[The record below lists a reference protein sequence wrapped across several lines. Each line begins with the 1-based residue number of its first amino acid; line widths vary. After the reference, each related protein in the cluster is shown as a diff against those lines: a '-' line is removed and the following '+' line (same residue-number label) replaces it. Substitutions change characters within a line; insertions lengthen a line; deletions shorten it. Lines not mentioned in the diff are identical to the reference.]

1 MPKRPTEGGPSPL
14 TLDPEQ
20 RHDGTVWASGLSGCD
35 ENDGDTQKAK
45 KANGV
50 MVLNVSEQS
59 PLVKRLSAFMVE
71 RFPPFQ
77 PFGVFPLYLA
87 VVESGKALTGMPPR
101 LLLQDFLGFAAFV
114 ALFLMLRVIDDHID
128 FDHDSAHYP
137 ERVLQRDLVTL
148 RHLAVI
154 GGVCFVV
161 QLVVSLFVDHGF
173 GKVTRWWVV
182 LVAVI
187 ALHSWITSRVR
198 PIHAWLYER
207 RVIYAL
213 TFLPTVALIAL
224 WIAQLGAGGRPLPG
238 TTAWLVGFYA
248 LSAEV
253 VEVGRKSRT
262 PEDER
267 PTVVDYTKP
276 SSSWTRSFGL
286 RGTVAVLVVL
296 GAATAL
302 IAGAL
307 LHELGSGSRMA
318 YGLLVATQV
327 LPLAA
332 SLRFADGPSRLRAK
346 TVATSALVACLLV
359 QLVVG
364 VTLAAGR

>member
-1 MPKRPTEGGPSPL
+1 
-14 TLDPEQ
+14 
-20 RHDGTVWASGLSGCD
+20 
-35 ENDGDTQKAK
+35 
-45 KANGV
+45 
-50 MVLNVSEQS
+50 LNVSEQS